1 MKEKKGFKFK
11 KIPAAKAF
19 KRYSAYVYM
28 TAAVVTVAVMAISI
42 YSINQADDISLPE
55 ISVPS
60 VQLPEVSDTPVA
72 NNPTDIP
79 ADVVPAPV
87 YRTPVQGDIVT
98 AHSVTELVFSPTM
111 QDYRTHTGVDIA
123 AETGTSVVSYTDG
136 TVSAVYSDTF
146 YGTVVEITHANGVVT
161 VYANLE
167 ELLPEGIAVGNTV
180 EAGQEIGTVGTT
192 AIIESATVPHLHFEV
207 KIGERNVDP
216 QIYLDKVK

>member
-11 KIPAAKAF
+11 KIPAAKVF

-60 VQLPEVSDTPVA
+60 VQLPDISDTPVG
-72 NNPTDIP
+72 NNPNDIP
-79 ADVVPAPV
+79 ADIIPAPV
-87 YRTPVQGDIVT
+87 YYAPVSGNIVT

-123 AETGTSVVSYTDG
+123 AEKGASVVSYTDG
-136 TVSAVYSDTF
+136 TVSAVYNDAF
-146 YGTVVEITHANGVVT
+146 YGTVVEISHASKVTT
-161 VYANLE
+161 VYANLDAA
-167 ELLPEGIAVGNTV
+167 LSEGIEVGV
-180 EAGQEIGTVGTT
+180 SVKAGQEIGTVGET
-192 AIIESATVPHLHFEV
+192 AIIEAATEPHLHFEV
-207 KIGERNVDP
+207 KIGENQVDP
-216 QIYLDKVK
+216 QLYLDKVK